1 MAFIRFLNPKWPIV
15 KSIAAA
21 VLSDAFCFRRQFK
34 RWRTRFSRARKR
46 VYSALSVQKVQI
58 LRIQGDKRQNISW
71 LYIWYCTFWMEIL
84 WKLFL
89 FHNLAILV
97 HCLASTTTER
107 CTDSFR
113 KLFFLYFY
121 SSVSLGHMT
130 NFVSLHLYNTRILLP
145 KIFNLK

>member
-1 MAFIRFLNPKWPIV
+1 M

-34 RWRTRFSRARKR
+34 WWRTRFSRARKK

-58 LRIQGDKRQNISW
+58 LRIQGDKRQNIC
-71 LYIWYCTFWMEIL
+71 LDYTYDIIYLLNGNII

-89 FHNLAILV
+89 FHNLATLV

-121 SSVSLGHMT
+121 SSVSLGHT
-130 NFVSLHLYNTRILLP
+130 WQTLFLYTFTILEFYFQ
-145 KIFNLK
+145 KYSI